1 MHAEIAE
8 NRICFMRSRMDWRA
22 ARFDWN
28 HARAFLATAEEGSL
42 SAAARALGITQP
54 TLGRQV
60 AALEQ
65 ELGAVLFERVGRGL
79 RLTPGGEALLGHLRA
94 MGEAAGRFSL
104 AAAGQSDSIAGR
116 IRITTTHVYAA
127 HLLPPVV
134 IRLRAQHPGIEV
146 EIVAEN
152 KPTDLLRRE
161 ADIAIRNYASTQP
174 ELVVRKLRDDAGHFY
189 ATPAYLRSIGRP
201 RNAAEMAR
209 GVFIGFP
216 TPEMMAAALQ
226 ARGYALTPAHFPITC
241 ENHLVQ
247 WEYVKQ
253 GAGIGLM
260 TEAVGD
266 AEPLVRRVLP
276 RAAPIRFPM
285 YLAAHRELHASRR
298 MRVVFDALVAALA
311 RPPMDAPQ
319 P

>member
-1 MHAEIAE
+1 
-8 NRICFMRSRMDWRA
+8 MDWPA
-22 ARFDWN
+22 LRFDWN

-60 AALEQ
+60 AALER
-65 ELGAVLFERVGRGL
+65 EMRVVLFERVGRGL
-79 RLTPGGEALLGHLRA
+79 RLTPGGEALRDQLRA
-94 MGEAAGRFSL
+94 MAEAATRFSH
-104 AAAGQSDSIAGR
+104 AAAGQSESIEGR

-134 IRLRAQHPGIEV
+134 IRLRALHPGIEV

-152 KPTDLLRRE
+152 RPTDLLRRE

-174 ELVVRKLRDDAGHFY
+174 ELVVRKLQDDVGNFY
-189 ATPAYLRSIGRP
+189 ATPAYLRAIGEP
-201 RNAAEMAR
+201 QDAAEMAR
-209 GVFIGFP
+209 GQFLGFP
-216 TPEMMAAALQ
+216 TREAMATAMQ
-226 ARGYALTPAHFPITC
+226 ARGFALTPAHFPIIS
-241 ENHLVQ
+241 ENNLVQ
-247 WEYVKQ
+247 WEFVKQ

-276 RAAPIRFPM
+276 EAPGIRFPV

-298 MRVVFDALVAALA
+298 MRVVFDFLAEALG
-311 RPPMDAPQ
+311 RRPMDGGLR
-319 P
+319 

>member
-1 MHAEIAE
+1 MNWH
-8 NRICFMRSRMDWRA
+8 D

-60 AALEQ
+60 SALEQ
-65 ELGAVLFERVGRGL
+65 ELRVVLFERVGRGL
-79 RLTPGGEALLGHLRA
+79 RLTPGGEELRDHLRG
-94 MGEAAGRFSL
+94 MGEAAARFSR
-104 AAAGQSDSIAGR
+104 AAAGQSQTIAGS

-127 HLLPPVV
+127 HLLPP
-134 IRLRAQHPGIEV
+134 IILRLRALHPGIEV
-146 EIVAEN
+146 EIVAAN
-152 KPTDLLRRE
+152 SPTDLLRRE

-174 ELVVRKLRDDAGHFY
+174 DLVVRKLREDVGNFY
-189 ATPAYLRSIGRP
+189 ATPAYLRSIGEP
-201 RNAAEMAR
+201 RDVSEMAR
-209 GVFIGFP
+209 GSFIGFP
-216 TPEMMAAALQ
+216 TREAMASALQ
-226 ARGYALTPAHFPITC
+226 ARGFDLTPAHFPIIS

-247 WEYVKQ
+247 WEYVKL

-276 RAAPIRFPM
+276 EATGIRFPM
-285 YLAAHRELHASRR
+285 YIAAHRELHSSRR
-298 MRVVFDALVAALA
+298 MRIVFDILATALGPAWTADHTGGTMISNPGSPAA
-311 RPPMDAPQ
+311 
-319 P
+319 